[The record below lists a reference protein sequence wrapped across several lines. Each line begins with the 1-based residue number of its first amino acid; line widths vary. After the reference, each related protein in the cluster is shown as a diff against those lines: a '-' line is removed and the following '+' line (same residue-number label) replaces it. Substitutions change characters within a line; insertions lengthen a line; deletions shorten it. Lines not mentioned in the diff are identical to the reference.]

1 MLLPAAKDV
10 GAAEFVTTRSAWVAV
25 ATTSAAV
32 AVLFDVLGS
41 VTAELTLAVSLIAV
55 PAAVPAFTFS
65 TTVNVPEPAARL
77 GFVQV
82 IVPVPFTAG
91 VMHDHPAGAEID
103 WNVVFA
109 GVLSVRLAVVA
120 VLGPLLVTT
129 CVYVMLL
136 PACTGTG
143 LAVFVIARS
152 AESAT
157 CTVAVAELLV
167 EFGSVVGAA
176 LTESVSVIVVLD
188 AVPGFTFTT
197 NVNVAEVFAAKL
209 AMLQTYCGLLKVH
222 VHPAGPVI
230 ET

>member
-1 MLLPAAKDV
+1 MLLPAAKEV
-10 GAAEFVTTRSAWVAV
+10 GEAEFVTTRSAWVAV

-103 WNVVFA
+103 WNDY
-109 GVLSVRLAVVA
+109 LH
-120 VLGPLLVTT
+120 
-129 CVYVMLL
+129 
-136 PACTGTG
+136 
-143 LAVFVIARS
+143 
-152 AESAT
+152 ESQ
-157 CTVAVAELLV
+157 
-167 EFGSVVGAA
+167 S
-176 LTESVSVIVVLD
+176 
-188 AVPGFTFTT
+188 
-197 NVNVAEVFAAKL
+197 
-209 AMLQTYCGLLKVH
+209 CG
-222 VHPAGPVI
+222 G
-230 ET
+230 